1 MEIDQAVSRNRASEM
16 DNQIRLESLLK
27 SRKDQEREMAM
38 DNAFRDS
45 YDQPTGKYDNNK
57 LGSLLSKANPRQG
70 YEFQQQQAQQQA
82 EQAKAAQAQKTGDLD
97 YQTKI
102 VSHMR
107 ELMPSVRD
115 QQSYDNMIAE
125 GKRLGAKFVDNAPPE
140 FNQDWVYDNAMKAD
154 EWVKQNTVKQPKVG
168 FTPSG
173 VAYDENNPQGIQL
186 GGNYAK
192 PEKTADP
199 QKVDYNKP
207 FLPDGTPNKAF
218 QDYEKDKKDQVKLK
232 TVPAAISTAIVSNK
246 QSLSKLDNAI
256 KLLEGNDVGTGD
268 AKMLGDK
275 DATGLKGVLPPIILN
290 RLDPKGTDARAQV
303 ADIGS
308 LIIHDR
314 SGAAVTVSEAK
325 RLTPFIPNATDDNA
339 TALKKLRRLREMAKL
354 EDDVLANQYN
364 EDAGYKMPNSA
375 PNNKDPIN
383 KYIETRTLPDG
394 RKVGKT
400 KDGKIEV
407 IK

>member
-1 MEIDQAVSRNRASEM
+1 MPLNLMEIDQAVSRNRASEM

-192 PEKTADP
+192 PD
-199 QKVDYNKP
+199 V
-207 FLPDGTPNKAF
+207 
-218 QDYEKDKKDQVKLK
+218 
-232 TVPAAISTAIVSNK
+232 IVIAT
-246 QSLSKLDNAI
+246 LSA
-256 KLLEGNDVGTGD
+256 G
-268 AKMLGDK
+268 
-275 DATGLKGVLPPIILN
+275 
-290 RLDPKGTDARAQV
+290 R
-303 ADIGS
+303 
-308 LIIHDR
+308 
-314 SGAAVTVSEAK
+314 AVT
-325 RLTPFIPNATDDNA
+325 F
-339 TALKKLRRLREMAKL
+339 
-354 EDDVLANQYN
+354 
-364 EDAGYKMPNSA
+364 
-375 PNNKDPIN
+375 
-383 KYIETRTLPDG
+383 
-394 RKVGKT
+394 
-400 KDGKIEV
+400 
-407 IK
+407 